1 VTCEDGKVDG
11 PSERV
16 VEQRVRN
23 RVIEYL
29 ELTSSLAA
37 QADYEK
43 SVPIAYVP
51 YEVINQ
57 WEDQLPRGPHA
68 IVEPD
73 VYTGRGTGIIEEI
86 SCRLGNNR
94 GCVVG

>member
-1 VTCEDGKVDG
+1 MRRREGNG

-57 WEDQLPRGPHA
+57 WEDQLPRDLTRSLNQTCTRRRNWNH
-68 IVEPD
+68 
-73 VYTGRGTGIIEEI
+73 
-86 SCRLGNNR
+86 
-94 GCVVG
+94 

>member
-1 VTCEDGKVDG
+1 MAQASGSSSNAC
-11 PSERV
+11 
-16 VEQRVRN
+16 N

-43 SVPIAYVP
+43 PVPIAYVP

-73 VYTGRGTGIIEEI
+73 GYTAE
-86 SCRLGNNR
+86 NWNH
-94 GCVVG
+94 